1 MLVPCFILLIPS
13 TLQFFVPS
21 LYVGIYT
28 KGIAGMT
35 AEQVIALNPALFEVM
50 KLGFRGIGF
59 TVIGLLM
66 LSVPIILKPFRIGE
80 KWAWITLMST
90 WTFMWITNLVLKVQS
105 GGGMFLIIYSV
116 VAIALLFLGGFLAY
130 EGTFKKMSL

>member
-1 MLVPCFILLIPS
+1 
-13 TLQFFVPS
+13 
-21 LYVGIYT
+21 
-28 KGIAGMT
+28 MT

-116 VAIALLFLGGFLAY
+116 VAIVLLFLGGFLAY